1 MSISPEN
8 QKLLDE
14 VLASGRFKTHDEA
27 HEEALRLLKEQQAET
42 NGGYIHCKK
51 VRLAK
56 GRQNRKLAQQKFYEL
71 MAIHES
77 PDTDDLLVADLMEAF
92 LT

>member
-27 HEEALRLLKEQQAET
+27 LEEALRLLKEQQAEK
-42 NGGYIHCKK
+42 NGGHVPVEQWREKFKAHLDSTPESAASSLDDSRASIYE
-51 VRLAK
+51 
-56 GRQNRKLAQQKFYEL
+56 GRGE
-71 MAIHES
+71 
-77 PDTDDLLVADLMEAF
+77 
-92 LT
+92 